1 MPDVAESAVWEALR
15 VVEDPELHRDIVSL
29 DMVRNL
35 KVQGDSVSMTLMLT
49 TPACPLT
56 GPFKEAVETA
66 LLAIPGVAKADVEL
80 DAEVRSFRGAAERK
94 PVEGVKNIIAVASNK
109 GGVGKSTVSTNLA
122 I

>member
-1 MPDVAESAVWEALR
+1 MSEVTEATVISALR
-15 VVEDPELHRDIVSL
+15 NVEDPELHRDIVSL

-35 KVQGDSVSMTLMLT
+35 QIAGDTVSMTLMLT

-66 LLAIPGVAKADVEL
+66 LLDIPGVANANVAL
-80 DAEVRSFRGAAERK
+80 DAEVRGHHGPADRK

-109 GGVGKSTVSTNLA
+109 
-122 I
+122 